1 MHMRNKTHQ
10 HLEEGGGGGRGGAQ
24 VGKMERKKERLSR
37 RKRTSTRRRRQY
49 REAAEHLYYRSQR
62 TAQTPTHRLFQFS
75 FPAGNQNWSLPPQ
88 NSARHTTIIPD
99 PPSLHPFLLHP
110 KKQQQQQQQNR
121 EQYAAADRRV
131 ETDLLQTGL
140 AKTSRGARV

>member
-1 MHMRNKTHQ
+1 MRNKTHQ
-10 HLEEGGGGGRGGAQ
+10 HLEKGGGGGRGGAQ
-24 VGKMERKKERLSR
+24 AGKMERKKERLSR
-37 RKRTSTRRRRQY
+37 RKRTRTRRRRQY

-99 PPSLHPFLLHP
+99 PPTLHSLPP
-110 KKQQQQQQQNR
+110 SP
-121 EQYAAADRRV
+121 EEAAAAAAEQRTVCSARSPSGNRSAPD
-131 ETDLLQTGL
+131 
-140 AKTSRGARV
+140 GAGKD